1 MSQITYSLRITSQE
15 RETLQTLESS
25 LLNRLVP
32 VLYKFQKRFPHKS
45 LTPFFAL
52 PLESQRS
59 FPDWCEGFLTLTEK
73 LEEATR
79 AVELEPITKYLACCD
94 EGGVTGLSF
103 SLIVAEFYQDYGF
116 NGSE

>member
-1 MSQITYSLRITSQE
+1 MSQITNSLRVTSQE

-45 LTPFFAL
+45 LSPFFTQ

-59 FPDWCEGFLTLTEK
+59 FPEWCEGFLTLTAK
-73 LEEATR
+73 LEEASR
-79 AVELEPITKYLACCD
+79 AVELEPMMKYLACCD
-94 EGGVTGLSF
+94 EGGVIGLSF
-103 SLIVAEFYQDYGF
+103 SLVVEEFYQDYGF
-116 NGSE
+116 SGST